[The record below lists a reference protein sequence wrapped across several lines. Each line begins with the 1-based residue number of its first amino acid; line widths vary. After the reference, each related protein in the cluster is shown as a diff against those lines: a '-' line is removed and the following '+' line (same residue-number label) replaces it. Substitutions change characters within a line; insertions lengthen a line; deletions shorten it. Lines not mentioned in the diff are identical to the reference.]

1 MLCLF
6 CPATVEH
13 MDRFSKE
20 FDNEDVD
27 DSEDENKESG
37 SGQDFGNLNSQK
49 SSKPSDFD
57 SLFGG
62 INNDHFVFGIK
73 FTR

>member
-1 MLCLF
+1 
-6 CPATVEH
+6 

-20 FDNEDVD
+20 FGNKDVE
-27 DSEDENKESG
+27 DSEDENKTSG
-37 SGQDFGNLNSQK
+37 SGQDFGNSNSQK
-49 SSKPSDFD
+49 SSKPSDFQ

-62 INNDHFVFGIK
+62 NNNDHFVFGIK